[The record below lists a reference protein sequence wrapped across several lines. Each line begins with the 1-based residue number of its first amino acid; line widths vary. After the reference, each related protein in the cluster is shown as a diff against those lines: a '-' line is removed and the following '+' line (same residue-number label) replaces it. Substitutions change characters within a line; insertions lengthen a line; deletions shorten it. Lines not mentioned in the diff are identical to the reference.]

1 MLPNLLTTIILIWL
15 CAAPMLA
22 IAKMLSGR
30 EW

>member
-1 MLPNLLTTIILIWL
+1 MNLLPIIILIWL

-22 IAKMLSGR
+22 IARMISER